1 MTIVYK
7 ITKMQGDRH
16 FSYFAFDEWQVE
28 YIPGLVTH
36 PPDRTY
42 LLAYDTLENVDKEY
56 TSDDS
61 FGNRY
66 AIWQAEAE
74 VIGPVAYLMPLRCDP
89 RMARVLEFWE
99 LGRWML
105 SHSRAFS
112 RAPLGTVACA
122 SITLTERL

>member
-89 RMARVLEFWE
+89 RMTKVLEFWE
-99 LGRWML
+99 AEKWRRVPYPY
-105 SHSRAFS
+105 SS
-112 RAPLGTVACA
+112 APWGTVACA